1 MSKTFSNSPLLKT
14 LGEKLK
20 KFMFDRNNV
29 GDNFILPEHFEI
41 DYDFRGNQYVSGI
54 VQAFTRFGI
63 GRDDRVIPQRY
74 EDKMLSP
81 YKFAK
86 RTMENRK
93 YIDLFIMQNCETK
106 QDLISFCEKLEDM
119 SDDKRQKIYR
129 ETINRV
135 GTSEQRALLRRV
147 ERKDERWYAFGRFL
161 LKALLWLFIAGV
173 ILIPIYF
180 IGLVIYAI
188 FYDPVG
194 WAYVLDLILILFLG
208 GE

>member
-1 MSKTFSNSPLLKT
+1 MSKTLRD
-14 LGEKLK
+14 KLNK
-20 KFMFDRNNV
+20 RMFDANNT
-29 GDNFILPEHFEI
+29 GDNFILPEHFEAENHFKGKK
-41 DYDFRGNQYVSGI
+41 YTSGI
-54 VQAFTRFGI
+54 IEAFANFGV
-63 GRDDRVIPQRY
+63 GGDDKIIQYPPY
-74 EDKMLSP
+74 SKEMLSP
-81 YKFAK
+81 SQLAQK
-86 RTMENRK
+86 TMEYRK
-93 YIDLFIMQNCETK
+93 FVDLYIMQNCETK
-106 QDLISFCEKLEDM
+106 EELIAFCEKIDRISNSE
-119 SDDKRQKIYR
+119 RQEIYR
-129 ETINRV
+129 KTIHRV
-135 GTSEQRALLRRV
+135 GTPEQRALLRRV